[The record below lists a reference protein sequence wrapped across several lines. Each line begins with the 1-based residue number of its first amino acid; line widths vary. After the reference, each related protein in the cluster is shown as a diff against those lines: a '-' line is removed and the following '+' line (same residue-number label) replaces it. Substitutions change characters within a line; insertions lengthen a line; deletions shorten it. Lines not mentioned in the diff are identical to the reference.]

1 MELQTDTTT
10 LVINLMLPQKIGI
23 VLPEDPAILLLGIY
37 PKDAPL
43 YHKDTCFI
51 MVIASLFIIARNW
64 KQPRCPSTKEWIQ
77 KMRFIYTMKYHSA
90 IKKKD
95 IMNFFRQIKNII
107 LSEPDPKGYAW
118 HVITDR

>member
-10 LVINLMLPQKIGI
+10 LVINLMLPQKIGK
-23 VLPEDPAILLLGIY
+23 VLPADPAILLLGIY

-64 KQPRCPSTKEWIQ
+64 KQPRCPSTKE
-77 KMRFIYTMKYHSA
+77 
-90 IKKKD
+90 
-95 IMNFFRQIKNII
+95 
-107 LSEPDPKGYAW
+107 
-118 HVITDR
+118 